1 LPADPETPSKRA
13 SPYRG
18 PGDVDSTRK
27 RRRITDVDDN
37 DEYALDTND
46 EAFETELDHI
56 MNTVDTPHKTPRTSE
71 MTTPSTRRI
80 LPWNKDSRNVA
91 AFSALQTP
99 QTSHNIKTEPLLT
112 PSCPAD
118 GAHRT
123 ATSPLS
129 PFETPTPTRFKDVEL
144 GDLVHDVSALFQ
156 AEQVKLGAATEIK
169 LRALLSKHQKAAEGI
184 RRGRDVTRSSIKAK
198 DAKITELSC
207 RISTLEAELEAER
220 AVVRHLQWEIETA
233 DDGGSGG

>member
-1 LPADPETPSKRA
+1 MPVDSETPSKRA

-18 PGDVDSTRK
+18 SGDVDSTRK
-27 RRRITDVDDN
+27 RRRITDVDEN
-37 DEYALDTND
+37 DEYALEAND
-46 EAFETELDHI
+46 EAFETELNHI

-80 LPWNKDSRNVA
+80 LPWNKDSKNA
-91 AFSALQTP
+91 AVFSGLQTP

-123 ATSPLS
+123 ATPSSS
-129 PFETPTPTRFKDVEL
+129 PFETPTPTRFKDVGLE
-144 GDLVHDVSALFQ
+144 DLVHDVFSLFQ
-156 AEQVKLGAATEIK
+156 ADQVTLGAATETS
-169 LRALLSKHQKAAEGI
+169 LRALLSKHQNAAEGF
-184 RRGRDVTRSSIKAK
+184 RRSRDVTRSSVKAK
-198 DAKITELSC
+198 DAKITELSY
-207 RISTLEAELEAER
+207 RISTLEAELEAEK

-233 DDGGSGG
+233 DDGGS